1 MLDSSRDDL
10 PLSLALVQ
18 WFDEQVNYA
27 KLKSNLF
34 PIQ

>member
-10 PLSLALVQ
+10 PLSLAMVK
-18 WFDEQVNYA
+18 WFDEQVKYA